1 MTFNE
6 TSDPRDTSLFNC
18 TISGAPLASYLQ
30 PWSILAG
37 VVIAG
42 SCLLGVPANFTIIAQ
57 LGRHLRGSSMTQRL
71 FFNLALSDLLCLLCL
86 PIGMYVFYSGTCLMD
101 GLNRCLFYCFIF
113 CVTTDLNIL
122 VLISIQRYY
131 QVLHPEKWV
140 KVDRMWQRILLFSVW
155 MLGAFVALPAVFMT
169 RNEARTEKTGGP
181 ICNNLGIKPELEAA
195 YISFVVFSYLVL
207 FSFYLLLVKGVKRT
221 QMPNKK
227 QPRATKIFIRII
239 AVYLVTGFFPVF
251 LRTFYVVALF
261 TGRDSSRRTLLLNDA

>member
-169 RNEARTEKTGGP
+169 RNEARTEKTATLSCFPSTCCLLKASSELRCPTRSSLEPPRSSSASSPSTWSPAFSPSSSGPFTLLHSSLVETAAGGP
-181 ICNNLGIKPELEAA
+181 
-195 YISFVVFSYLVL
+195 FSLM
-207 FSFYLLLVKGVKRT
+207 T
-221 QMPNKK
+221 PNM
-227 QPRATKIFIRII
+227 I
-239 AVYLVTGFFPVF
+239 
-251 LRTFYVVALF
+251 
-261 TGRDSSRRTLLLNDA
+261 

>member
-169 RNEARTEKTGGP
+169 RNEARTEKTG
-181 ICNNLGIKPELEAA
+181 
-195 YISFVVFSYLVL
+195 
-207 FSFYLLLVKGVKRT
+207 VKRT

-261 TGRDSSRRTLLLNDA
+261 TGSVNLLCVSRMLTFVECFYFFNHCLNPFLYFYASRHSRDSSRRTLLLNDA